1 MIVSNKKCINN
12 DFNVSINGTPLKKC
26 DKYKYLGV
34 TIDKNLNWKSHIEYI
49 SGKISKASRV
59 LSKLRHCLS
68 SKLLVEIYYALVHS
82 YVRYGILTWGNA
94 SDTTLKPLQTMINRV
109 VRIITFAPFGHIDL
123 KPIYKDLQ
131 LLDVRDTFFLETSKF
146 MFKVKNDLLPVTFAN
161 HFENNNLMPSLQSSY
176 SLRSRVRV
184 NRVVTRLLAS
194 ENSIQVRGENI
205 WNEIPDIIKHEAS
218 LYTFKRLIKC
228 MLLEN

>member
-12 DFNVSINGTPLKKC
+12 DFNVSINGTPLNKC

-49 SGKISKASRV
+49 SGKISKAFRV

-109 VRIITFAPFGHIDL
+109 VRIITFAPFGRIDL

-146 MFKVKNDLLPVTFAN
+146 MFKVKNDLLPVRFAY
-161 HFENNNLMPSLQSSY
+161 HFENNNLISSLQSSY

-205 WNEIPDIIKHEAS
+205 WNEIPDIIKHETS
-218 LYTFKRLIKC
+218 LYTFKRLV
-228 MLLEN
+228 